1 MNLKCKII
9 NKLKSRSKGKKTLE
23 QIEKSILSTIYVCEI
38 TGKNPIEKILENK
51 MVSEEQIL
59 KKMDKLIQENLINQD
74 KKTLTEI
81 GRGSL
86 RVVLA
91 GGVFDIIH
99 PGHISTLNA
108 AKALGDVL
116 VVVVATD
123 NTAVKMKKRRPIH
136 SQEQRQELVN
146 SLAVVDLCL
155 IGQEN
160 DIFKTVNLVKPQIIA
175 LGYDQVHQEQF
186 ITEGCKKIQL
196 DAKVARLQSPI
207 PESSSSKIEK
217 EYGES
222 IHGI

>member
-1 MNLKCKII
+1 MEI
-9 NKLKSRSKGKKTLE
+9 
-23 QIEKSILSTIYVCEI
+23 IEKTILSTIYVCQINGNESFKTI
-38 TGKNPIEKILENK
+38 RENTMLSDIQINEKIDQLIIKNLVNE
-51 MVSEEQIL
+51 
-59 KKMDKLIQENLINQD
+59 DKI
-74 KKTLTEI
+74 TLTEI
-81 GRGSL
+81 GRDSL
-86 RVVLA
+86 RIVLA

-123 NTAVKMKKRRPIH
+123 NTAIKMKKRNPIH

-146 SLAVVDLCL
+146 SLEVVDLCL

-186 ITEGCKKIQL
+186 ITEGCKKIKL

-217 EYGES
+217 EYGKS